1 MPAVLLRFAPWI
13 VGGVAS
19 LFALPWG
26 AKQIKKAASSG
37 KDAAWEIMKTV
48 GMLAVVPAVFFL
60 GWFFWPKGS
69 KGGNGLYQMGYLLLP
84 APQGREM
91 DASYLAG
98 RMKRMREDSKND
110 LLKGQ
115 GTALGGLKL
124 EGVQATFGKQRE
136 WGNKYERNY

>member
-1 MPAVLLRFAPWI
+1 MPAILLRALPWVI
-13 VGGVAS
+13 GGGLS
-19 LFALPWG
+19 LLALPWG
-26 AKQIKKAASSG
+26 AKQIKTAAASG
-37 KDAAWEIMKTV
+37 KDAAWEILKTV
-48 GMLAVVPAVFFL
+48 GMLAIVPAVALL
-60 GWFFWPKGS
+60 GWFFWPKGA
-69 KGGNGLYQMGYLLLP
+69 KGGNGLYQMGYLLMP

-124 EGVQATFGKQRE
+124 EGVQATFGKQKQ
-136 WGNKYERNY
+136 WGQYERNF

>member
-1 MPAVLLRFAPWI
+1 MGHILKIVL
-13 VGGVAS
+13 GV
-19 LFALPWG
+19 LVLPLIGLG
-26 AKQIKKAASSG
+26 A
-37 KDAAWEIMKTV
+37 WLLMK
-48 GMLAVVPAVFFL
+48 
-60 GWFFWPKGS
+60 PKGS
-69 KGGNGLYQMGYLLLP
+69 SGGNGLYQMGYLLLP

-136 WGNKYERNY
+136 WGNKYERNF